1 VLATF
6 AAPAT
11 KPAVMLV
18 DASPVTIAGSGYTAG
33 AKFSVTYRSGAT
45 RIRRRVVATLAG
57 RYRVVLRGVAFKRC
71 SGLQLTAPGA
81 AIRVSSC
88 ADGGRPTVTAQPG
101 GVVSGTSF
109 VPAER
114 VAISA
119 RVGDLVA
126 RASTTAGRSGAFTA
140 QLPWPRRSCA
150 NIDVR
155 AMGALGSSA
164 SYTVVMPACRQP

>member
-1 VLATF
+1 
-6 AAPAT
+6 
-11 KPAVMLV
+11 
-18 DASPVTIAGSGYTAG
+18 
-33 AKFSVTYRSGAT
+33 
-45 RIRRRVVATLAG
+45 
-57 RYRVVLRGVAFKRC
+57 
-71 SGLQLTAPGA
+71 
-81 AIRVSSC
+81 
-88 ADGGRPTVTAQPG
+88 
-101 GVVSGTSF
+101 VVSGTSF

-126 RASTTAGRSGAFTA
+126 RASSTAGRSGAFTA

-155 AMGALGSSA
+155 AVGALGSSA